1 MGKGRDAGSGV
12 LAWRTRRLKIKAD
25 QTQYGRLRAPWG
37 RAILLN
43 LSLFSY
49 FVKVHQAPPY
59 GIKEGLK
66 RGEFSKFGIFFPVGI
81 KVEKGRSKL
90 IIRDNTQAGDWQKK

>member
-37 RAILLN
+37 GAILL
-43 LSLFSY
+43 SLPFFSY
-49 FVKVHQAPPY
+49 FVKNYQTPSY

-66 RGEFSKFGIFFPVGI
+66 RGEFSKFRIFSMMV
-81 KVEKGRSKL
+81 
-90 IIRDNTQAGDWQKK
+90 